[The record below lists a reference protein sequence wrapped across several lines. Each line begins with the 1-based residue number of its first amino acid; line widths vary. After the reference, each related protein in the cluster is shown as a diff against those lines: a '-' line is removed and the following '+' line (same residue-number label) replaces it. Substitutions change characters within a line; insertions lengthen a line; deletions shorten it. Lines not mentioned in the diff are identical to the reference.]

1 MQVKLNAK
9 QEKKYRN
16 RLMAAGTATSGLSST
31 LAFTPV
37 QVREGGGGTHMQ
49 ICGCELLRGYVLGG

>member
-1 MQVKLNAK
+1 MKLNAK

-16 RLMAAGTATSGLSST
+16 RLMASGTATSGLSST

-37 QVREGGGGTHMQ
+37 QVQLGGVGGENGAAGGGGDW
-49 ICGCELLRGYVLGG
+49 LLT